1 MLYLK
6 RKCLFILCIKSSM
19 KDLYFCSEG
28 VVCLFVHDCVFVWS
42 VILFIAWPQEEPQLA
57 CAGRRWWGLQLSLLT
72 RRASVYEEKTG
83 GFDVKLR
90 EHPVSILSPSL
101 PLALLRLEF
110 ISLPPFSS
118 QSGKTSLG
126 NSLDYPIIFLLQHSS
141 GEWQY
146 TTEISSRFF
155 FLFLETQHNGLTVSC
170 SPICRP
176 WTARCT
182 MMVTACHSI

>member
-1 MLYLK
+1 MPYFK
-6 RKCLFILCIKSSM
+6 KCLVTLCIKSSM
-19 KDLYFCSEG
+19 KYLYFRSES
-28 VVCLFVHDCVFVWS
+28 VACLFVHDCIFLWS
-42 VILFIAWPQEEPQLA
+42 VILFIAWPQQEPQLA
-57 CAGRRWWGLQLSLLT
+57 CAGKWWWRLQLSLLT

-126 NSLDYPIIFLLQHSS
+126 NSLDYPIIFLLQYSS

-155 FLFLETQHNGLTVSC
+155 FILRDST
-170 SPICRP
+170 
-176 WTARCT
+176 
-182 MMVTACHSI
+182 